1 MDYTV
6 ASDFHEN
13 VEALKTIFEKY
24 NDMYKGMYQ
33 VSNLGRVRSLDRI
46 DSRGFHHRGRI
57 LTTGIDRTGYP
68 NIHLSKKSNSRTVRV
83 HRLVA
88 LTFIPNPDNKP
99 QVNHKDEKRD
109 NNNVDNLEWV
119 TAKENINYGS
129 RTTRTSKSKS
139 KRIKVIYQDDTY
151 EFWDSATEFEKS
163 FGIGRGCINNV
174 LGGRAKSSYGMRF
187 EYA

>member
-1 MDYTV
+1 MTETV
-6 ASDFHEN
+6 VH
-13 VEALKTIFEKY
+13 VMTIEDEIWKDIVGY
-24 NDMYKGMYQ
+24 EGLYQ
-33 VSNLGRVRSLDRI
+33 VSNLGRVKHLERI
-46 DSRGFHHRGRI
+46 GRREKIIKERI
-57 LTTGIDRTGYP
+57 LRPGKSSKGYYVVSLCKEA
-68 NIHLSKKSNSRTVRV
+68 NRKTYQV

-88 LTFIPNPDNKP
+88 KTFIDNEQGKP
-99 QVNHKDEKRD
+99 QVNHKDEDKT
-109 NNNVDNLEWV
+109 NNNVTNLEWV

>member
-1 MDYTV
+1 MTETV
-6 ASDFHEN
+6 VH
-13 VEALKTIFEKY
+13 VTTFEDEIWKDIAGY
-24 NDMYKGMYQ
+24 EGLYQ
-33 VSNLGRVRSLDRI
+33 VSNLGRVKSLERV
-46 DSRGFHHRGRI
+46 GYQGRI
-57 LTTGIDRTGYP
+57 VKERILKFGKNGSGYYVV
-68 NIHLSKKSNSRTVRV
+68 NLCKNANRKTFQI

-88 LTFIPNPDNKP
+88 KLFIDNKQEKP
-99 QVNHKDEKRD
+99 QINHKDENKT
-109 NNNVDNLEWV
+109 NNVVSNLEWV

-129 RTTRTSKSKS
+129 RTNRTSKSKS